1 MTTTVTITGT
11 GCPIPD
17 AERAGPGVL
26 VDVDGLRLQF
36 DAGRSTV
43 QRLAGAGLP
52 YAEID
57 AVFITH
63 HHSDHLTGLQDLVLT
78 RWVMARGEV
87 RPPLPIVVPAGPAES
102 FVREMLHP
110 WRHDLDVRAAHANRS
125 DPLTLDLVP
134 FDLPDQP
141 TEVWRRGDVRVLAG
155 QVRHEPVHPAVGFRV
170 ETPDG

>member
-52 YAEID
+52 TPRSMQSSSRI
-57 AVFITH
+57 ITAIT
-63 HHSDHLTGLQDLVLT
+63 SPGCRT
-78 RWVMARGEV
+78 
-87 RPPLPIVVPAGPAES
+87 S
-102 FVREMLHP
+102 
-110 WRHDLDVRAAHANRS
+110 S
-125 DPLTLDLVP
+125 
-134 FDLPDQP
+134 
-141 TEVWRRGDVRVLAG
+141 
-155 QVRHEPVHPAVGFRV
+155 
-170 ETPDG
+170 